1 MDVFPSDLSTC
12 VQNFKPLGHRNWS
25 GLHQEHCVGSAPSV
39 TQIGESAPAVERD
52 DCDCI
57 GSFDAVVVAL
67 SLGTSLR
74 FEVTINCLFL
84 LFILKHL
91 FTRLWS

>member
-1 MDVFPSDLSTC
+1 M
-12 VQNFKPLGHRNWS
+12 
-25 GLHQEHCVGSAPSV
+25 GSAPSV
-39 TQIGESAPAVERD
+39 TQIGESAPPAIERD

-57 GSFDAVVVAL
+57 GSFEAVVVAH

-74 FEVTINCLFL
+74 FEVTNDCLFL

-91 FTRLWS
+91 LTRFLS

>member
-1 MDVFPSDLSTC
+1 
-12 VQNFKPLGHRNWS
+12 
-25 GLHQEHCVGSAPSV
+25 VGSAPSV
-39 TQIGESAPAVERD
+39 TQIGESGPAVERD